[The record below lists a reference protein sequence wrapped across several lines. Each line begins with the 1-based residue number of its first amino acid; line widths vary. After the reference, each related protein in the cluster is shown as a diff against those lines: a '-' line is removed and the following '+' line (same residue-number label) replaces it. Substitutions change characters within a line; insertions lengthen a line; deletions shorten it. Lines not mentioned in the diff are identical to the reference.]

1 MSEVCSRRSELTQSL
16 ATQQIMS
23 SSLLLSSDVRM
34 ARGSGNSDHC
44 SDSGGTST
52 PEVGMGESGF
62 EMGVGVGEGGEEGMV

>member
-1 MSEVCSRRSELTQSL
+1 
-16 ATQQIMS
+16 
-23 SSLLLSSDVRM
+23 M